1 MNETGRPQDFPLS
14 NPRADRVRKVA
25 QLAGRPARLKRRE
38 FLAEG
43 PQAVREA
50 LVLHQK
56 RIAAGEPGIVYE
68 VYASESCLD
77 RHPDL
82 EALAEGTTAYLATD
96 EVLAAMADTVTPQ
109 GILAVCGFLD
119 VSLEQVLD
127 AGPRLIAVL
136 CQVRDPGNAGTV
148 LRAADAAGA
157 DAVVLTASS
166 VDIYNPK
173 AVRST
178 AGSLFHLPVVLGAE
192 IEELVAR
199 CKERGIGV
207 LAADG
212 QGQLNLDRLQ
222 DQNAAR
228 RLGAR
233 RLGSDY
239 ALESPTAWL
248 FGNEAQ
254 GLVRG
259 RTRPGGPPGGRARVR
274 GRRKPQPGHGGDGL
288 PLRQRPLAAGRRNS
302 PAAEPRRG
310 AQVARLSGGPERRQ
324 KAGIHRRG
332 STARWAPAVVR
343 AVQLAC
349 SLAGLVASRD
359 GAVDKGYHQAADNGQ
374 EPGTEIPEFHRAA
387 AEQEVA
393 DPAADDWRRQR
404 RARGW

>member
-1 MNETGRPQDFPLS
+1 MNETGRPQDLPLS

-56 RIAAGEPGIVYE
+56 RIAAGEPGVVYE

-127 AGPRLIAVL
+127 GGPRLLAVL

-199 CKERGIGV
+199 CRERGIGV

-228 RLGAR
+228 RLGAPP
-233 RLGSDY
+233 LESDY
-239 ALESPTAWL
+239 ALENPTAWL

-254 GLVRG
+254 GL
-259 RTRPGGPPGGRARVR
+259 AEEELALADHRVAVPVY
-274 GRRKPQPGHGGDGL
+274 G
-288 PLRQRPLAAGRRNS
+288 
-302 PAAEPRRG
+302 AAESLNLG
-310 AQVARLSGGPERRQ
+310 TAATVCLYASARSQ
-324 KAGIHRRG
+324 
-332 STARWAPAVVR
+332 
-343 AVQLAC
+343 
-349 SLAGLVASRD
+349 
-359 GAVDKGYHQAADNGQ
+359 Q
-374 EPGTEIPEFHRAA
+374 EGTTNTPG
-387 AEQEVA
+387 
-393 DPAADDWRRQR
+393 
-404 RARGW
+404 